1 MANKDLTETRV
12 RNVIN
17 QLPKSVTAKRAG
29 RVRNTV
35 RSTLS
40 SMKSI
45 LGQLKQGNIDKLRQ
59 EKRRRRIIKIIFL
72 SVAAAAV
79 ATALVI
85 AGIKIFR

>member
-12 RNVIN
+12 RNVMK
-17 QLPKSVTAKRAG
+17 QMPKSITANRGGKI
-29 RVRNTV
+29 RNTV

-45 LGQLKQGNIDKLRQ
+45 LGQLKQGNMDKLRQ
-59 EKRRRRIIKIIFL
+59 EKRRRKIIKIAFL

-79 ATALVI
+79 AIALVI
-85 AGIKIFR
+85 VGIKIFR